1 MDGKRLEDLSAS
13 RNEIDR
19 VKVKEIN
26 LKALY
31 STVRKRLWIVVLI
44 TMAVTVLAGVYNS
57 RPETPMYAS
66 SARMIIAASSEMM
79 GTVKVLFRE
88 PIVLNKVIEELELNR
103 SVSQLRS
110 QIRVDSVEGSLVTVV
125 SVVDSDPK
133 LAAEIANVG
142 VEAFRQVAAAT
153 LGVTNIQLLTKAE
166 ENPFSINVKSNTM
179 VFVGFMAGLILSIG
193 LIFLLDSLDDSM
205 KSEREIEELLGLT
218 MLGQVTKMKRKD
230 YARKSKKQ
238 KSIVARGETIGS

>member
-1 MDGKRLEDLSAS
+1 MDGKRLEDLPAS

-31 STVRKRLWIVVLI
+31 STVRKRLWMVVLI
-44 TMAVTVLAGVYNS
+44 TMVVTVLAGVYNS

-142 VEAFRQVAAAT
+142 VEAYRQVAAAT

-166 ENPFSINVKSNTM
+166 ENPYSINVKSNTM
-179 VFVGFMAGLILSIG
+179 LIVGFMVGLILSIG
-193 LIFLLDSLDDSM
+193 LVFLLDSLDDSM
-205 KSEREIEELLGLT
+205 KTEREIEELLGLT
-218 MLGQVTKMKRKD
+218 MLGQVSKIKRKD
-230 YARKSKKQ
+230 YARQSKKQ